1 MKKLSLKEIA
11 EMSDEEVY
19 KLSMPRPG
27 HPEARG
33 FMLSPSDYEDT
44 QEMSDCLYVL
54 MKRLSKIKKED

>member
-1 MKKLSLKEIA
+1 MEKLSLKKIA

-19 KLSMPRPG
+19 KLSLPRPG

-33 FMLSPSDYEDT
+33 FMLSPNDYANT

-54 MKRLSKIKKED
+54 IKRLSKIKKEN